1 MSQAV
6 QTNRSV
12 APKRSISPIFWL
24 LFGAGGMLSALFGPA
39 LILITGL
46 MAPNG
51 IGLPESFESYGHAL
65 AFAQNPLGKL
75 ILLAVIALFF
85 WHGAERLFLTLKD
98 MKAGPLLV
106 LKLGTYGVA
115 ALVTLATFALLLS
128 IGF

>member
-1 MSQAV
+1 MGGPMSEAV
-6 QTNRSV
+6 QE
-12 APKRSISPIFWL
+12 KRSISPIFWL
-24 LFGAGGMLSALFGPA
+24 LFGAGGMVSALFGPA

-46 MAPNG
+46 LAPTG
-51 IGLPESFESYGHAL
+51 TGLPESFESYGHAL

-75 ILLAVIALFF
+75 ILLAVISLFF

>member
-1 MSQAV
+1 MSDAV
-6 QTNRSV
+6 QTQRSI
-12 APKRSISPIFWL
+12 PGKRSISPIFWL

-46 MAPNG
+46 MAPTG
-51 IGLPESFESYGHAL
+51 IGLPASFESYSHAL

-75 ILLAVIALFF
+75 IVLAVIALFF
-85 WHGAERLFLTLKD
+85 WHGPERLFLTLKD

-106 LKLGTYGVA
+106 LKLATYGVA
-115 ALVTLATFALLLS
+115 ALVTLATFAVLLS